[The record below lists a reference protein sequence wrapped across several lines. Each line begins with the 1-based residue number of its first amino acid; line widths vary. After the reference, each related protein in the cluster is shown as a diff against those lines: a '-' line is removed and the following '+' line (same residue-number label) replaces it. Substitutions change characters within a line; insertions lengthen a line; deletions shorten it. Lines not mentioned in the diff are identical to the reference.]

1 VDFTLFGSAPKIL
14 KNPFLKGLKTM
25 RSLSFA
31 AFASVAAAALVTA
44 PAVHAQDAGQTTTST
59 PGMTGGSYTRAM
71 MMSRNDSTGANSVAA
86 IAMSDPQFSTLV
98 RLVKASGL
106 DNSLMY
112 RGPLTVF
119 APTNEAFDKLPKGT
133 VEALL
138 LPENIKYL
146 QRILMYHI
154 VPGGYTAADV
164 TAVTGPLPT
173 TARMTSLTVASGPS
187 IGYTGMTTA
196 STNNMGLGAGS
207 ARIVRPDIMASNGVI
222 HVIDTVL
229 LPPLTETELKDLAAS
244 TKRNNRELMMKPN
257 LLKEANQATKSAP
270 TQLIEKPLGGSATE
284 TTTPPAEAPKQ
295 P

>member
-1 VDFTLFGSAPKIL
+1 
-14 KNPFLKGLKTM
+14 M
-25 RSLSFA
+25 RSLTLA
-31 AFASVAAAALVTA
+31 AFASFALIAVPSAYAQEATPATTQAAGTNQTA
-44 PAVHAQDAGQTTTST
+44 GTSG
-59 PGMTGGSYTRAM
+59 GMTGMSGGSYTRDM
-71 MMSRNDSTGANSVAA
+71 MMSRNDSTGANSIAA
-86 IAMSDPQFSTLV
+86 VAMSDPQFSTLV

-119 APTNEAFDKLPKGT
+119 APTNDAFDKLPKGT

-138 LPENIKYL
+138 MPENIKYL

-164 TAVTGPLPT
+164 TALTSPVGT
-173 TARMTSLTVASGPS
+173 TARMTTLSIQPGPS

-196 STNNMGLGAGS
+196 STNNMGMGAGT

-229 LPPLTETELKDLAAS
+229 LPPVTDTEMKELAMSAKMARMD
-244 TKRNNRELMMKPN
+244 MKSMRMGNSPS
-257 LLKEANQATKSAP
+257 LLKEAKPAMQTPAE
-270 TQLIEKPLGGSATE
+270 QLKEKPLGGSATE
-284 TTTPPAEAPKQ
+284 PAKP
-295 P
+295 